1 MKRNEQT
8 PDKPRTIASAALA
21 VVTSLLVMAPS
32 SASADPAVIQ
42 RFPLTAFAFFIP
54 CALDGAGET
63 AVFPDGAT
71 EFFAMQHVETDAQ
84 GALHIAI
91 EIMISGTGTGDTSGD
106 TYRLLNQNT
115 IALSLT
121 STTEVTTEQHFHVIG
136 SGSGNDAMLTAL
148 VHVSVDAG
156 GNLRA
161 SVDNGSAMCV

>member
-1 MKRNEQT
+1 MKPHVLIPCKLRL
-8 PDKPRTIASAALA
+8 IGSATLA
-21 VVTSLLVMAPS
+21 FAASLLLMAPS

-42 RFPLTAFAFFIP
+42 RFPLTATAFFIP
-54 CALDGAGET
+54 CALGGAGET

-71 EFFAMQHVETDAQ
+71 EFFAMQHFETDAQ

-91 EIMISGTGTGDTSGD
+91 EITISGTGTGDTSGD
-106 TYRLLNQNT
+106 TYKLLNQNT

-136 SGSGNDAMLTAL
+136 SGPGNDAMLRAL

-161 SVDNGSAMCV
+161 SVDNGSATCV